1 MDETSKKALELHKK
15 YQGKIAVYCK
25 MPVNPP
31 DDLTLAYT
39 PGRGSRLP
47 RSAQRPTDRL

>member
-1 MDETSKKALELHKK
+1 MDETSKNVLELHKK

-39 PGRGSRLP
+39 PGGRLP